1 MKRNWTR
8 YRIEYEFEYRTTGG
22 GYSVQQDI
30 IDCIEEDAKKAIAQA
45 IADITDEVQETTYRV
60 VKL

>member
-8 YRIEYEFEYRTTGG
+8 YRIEYEFEYQVVGG

-30 IDCIEEDAKKAIAQA
+30 IDCIEEDAKEAITQA